1 MTDHRDPVRKITVAK
16 HAGFCFGVKRATDR
30 LEEVL
35 SKARDGETVCTLGH
49 LIHNEAYNESLRRR
63 GVLTVSESDLAELAA
78 RADAKHRV
86 TVFVRAHGCPRETQE
101 ALERYTAANPY
112 FRWVDCTCPY
122 VKKIHTIAKENS
134 LPDRVFLLIG
144 AKNHPEVVGI
154 MSCFEGEKHVFAS
167 AEELEQAISTTG
179 TVKITKKTPVMVAQT
194 TLNLGNWQKSQ
205 EIIGKLYTNAVI
217 FDTICNVTELRQN
230 EASELSRVCDAM
242 IVIGG
247 RESSNTAKL
256 YEICR
261 ANCQQTVW
269 IACAAELDVGT
280 FTDAHHIGI
289 VAGAST
295 PRNEIEEVYK
305 TMNEINENFEQM
317 LEEQC
322 STLNIGDVV
331 TGTVTYV
338 SDAELQLDL
347 GTSVTGYIKA
357 DQISDDPALKLT
369 EMFKKGDEIEA
380 FVTRVSDIEGVA
392 ELSKKRVDADK
403 NWKNIVTACE
413 EKTVLEGKVAEAVKG
428 GVVIYS
434 GANRIFVPASQT
446 GVPKDG
452 DLNELVGT
460 TVRFRIIEVKQQGK
474 KAIGS
479 IRQVVR
485 EEKRAQEAEFW
496 AGIEVGKTYEG
507 IVRNLTPY
515 GAFVDLGSG
524 VDGMVH
530 VTELSWKRIG
540 DPSKVVS
547 IGDKINVF
555 VKSYDPEKKRI
566 SLGYKTEA
574 DNPWNIF
581 KAQYT
586 VGDVVSVKIVGLKP
600 YGAFAQIIDGVDGL
614 IHVSRIAIQRIANP
628 AEVLEIG
635 QIVDARIVDIDDEN
649 HKVSLSIRALL
660 EEQLESMEPVIE
672 EAPVEE
678 VPVEEA
684 PVEEVTEEKPAPKK
698 RTTRK
703 AAPKKEEAP
712 IESAEAPAEEVTE
725 EKPAPKKRTT
735 RKAAPKKEETPT
747 ESAKAPV
754 EEATE
759 EKAAPKKRTTRKT
772 APKKEEV
779 PTESAEAPTEK

>member
-1 MTDHRDPVRKITVAK
+1 MNTGEKRREITVAK
-16 HAGFCFGVKRATDR
+16 HAGFCFGVKRATDQ
-30 LEEVL
+30 LE
-35 SKARDGETVCTLGH
+35 KALAAAKAGETVCTLGH
-49 LIHNEAYNESLRRR
+49 LIHNEVYNESLRRR
-63 GVLTVSESDLAELAA
+63 GVITVAESDLEKLASN
-78 RADAKHRV
+78 ADAKHPV
-86 TVFVRAHGCPRETQE
+86 TVFVRAHGCPLETQR
-101 ALERYTAANPY
+101 ALERYAAENPY

-122 VKKIHTIAKENS
+122 VKKIHTIAEENS
-134 LPDRVFLLIG
+134 SPDRVFLLIG
-144 AKNHPEVVGI
+144 AEKHPEVVGI
-154 MSCFEGEKHVFAS
+154 MSYFDGEKYVFSS
-167 AEELEQAISTTG
+167 AEELEQAISTEG

-205 EIIGKLYTNAVI
+205 KILQNLYTNAII
-217 FDTICNVTELRQN
+217 FDTICSVTEARQN
-230 EASELSRVCDAM
+230 EASALSKVCDA
-242 IVIGG
+242 ILVVGG

-261 ANCQQTVW
+261 ANCKRTFW
-269 IACAAELDVGT
+269 IAGASELDVGILS
-280 FTDAHHIGI
+280 DVHHIGI

-305 TMNEINENFEQM
+305 TMNEINENFAKM

-369 EMFKKGDEIEA
+369 EVFHKGDEVEA
-380 FVTRVSDIEGVA
+380 FVIRISDIDGVA

-403 NWKNIVTACE
+403 NWQNIVAAYE
-413 EKTVLEGKVAEAVKG
+413 NKTILEGKVAEAVKG
-428 GVVIYS
+428 GVVIYVNAS
-434 GANRIFVPASQT
+434 RVFVPASQT

-452 DLNELVGT
+452 DLTALVGT
-460 TVRFRIIEVKQQGK
+460 TVRFRVIEIKTQGK

-479 IRQVVR
+479 IRQVQR
-485 EEKRAQEAEFW
+485 EEKRELESEFW
-496 AGIEVGKTYEG
+496 NTIEVGKTYEG
-507 IVRNLTPY
+507 TVRSLTSY

-555 VKSYDPEKKRI
+555 VKSFDPEKKRI

-581 KAQYT
+581 KSQYG
-586 VGDVVSVKIVGLKP
+586 VGDVVSVKIVNLKP
-600 YGAFAQIIDGVDGL
+600 FGAFAQIVDGVDGL
-614 IHVSRIAIQRIANP
+614 IHISQIALRRIANP
-628 AEVLEIG
+628 AEVLELG
-635 QIVDARIVDIDDEN
+635 QIVDARITDIDDEN

-660 EEQLESMEPVIE
+660 EEQAEVAE
-672 EAPVEE
+672 EIPAET
-678 VPVEEA
+678 
-684 PVEEVTEEKPAPKK
+684 VTEEVVAEEPAVEAPAP
-698 RTTRK
+698 
-703 AAPKKEEAP
+703 
-712 IESAEAPAEEVTE
+712 AEAVVAEEPKAEEVTE
-725 EKPAPKKRTT
+725 EKPAPKKRATRKAAPKAEEAAEAPKAEEATEEKPAPKKRAT
-735 RKAAPKKEETPT
+735 RKAAPKKEET
-747 ESAKAPV
+747 A
-754 EEATE
+754 EE
-759 EKAAPKKRTTRKT
+759 
-772 APKKEEV
+772 
-779 PTESAEAPTEK
+779 